1 MKVQINKETI
11 VKNLTGILCGAMILS
26 FLLPFKSAGVE
37 INGIWRGDTISGF
50 NLFEL
55 FTGVMLFLC
64 PVVVLIACYLPRL
77 RMLKNIICLVASVAS
92 FVFLLITFFNTGGE
106 ANASVG
112 VANFKIVGNVGF
124 WFMLIFSLALVG
136 LSIVQFFNLKG
147 NKIFDAVNVQ
157 EEARHMAAPNPKGQ
171 RAAMRSEQQDSMPGK
186 DQEQKIETE
195 DAGTQETKTET
206 VKHAFSNAMNK
217 LTSSPA
223 SPVRKENPEE
233 IMERLKKLNELK
245 SAGILT
251 EEEFMEKK
259 QEMLKKM

>member
-26 FLLPFKSAGVE
+26 FLLPFASAKAEAYGVVILE
-37 INGIWRGDTISGF
+37 ATTSGF
-50 NLFEL
+50 ALFSS
-55 FTGVMLFLC
+55 FTGIILFLC

-77 RMLKNIICLVASVAS
+77 RMSKNIICLVASVAS
-92 FVFLLITFFNTGGE
+92 FVFLLITFFTVSSISVSSAGGE
-106 ANASVG
+106 AKV
-112 VANFKIVGNVGF
+112 VGNVGF

-259 QEMLKKM
+259 QERLKKM